1 MAEFRYRDTKP
12 TKYDLQDL
20 IDRLEQNLI
29 ERGIEVPYSQEQ
41 KATDDS
47 IRLLHVQQ
55 QRMAED
61 IKGINAA
68 LTKVADALSNLAV
81 LEQKHSDSQDAI
93 RRAHKRLDVMED
105 DEKIFEKDVN
115 ERIHKLEMHN
125 AQNIW
130 IERLFTGI
138 VVGVLAIWVKG
149 GL

>member
-1 MAEFRYRDTKP
+1 MAEFRDGSKP
-12 TKYDLQDL
+12 TTEALKRL
-20 IDRLEQNLI
+20 INKLEQNLI
-29 ERGIEVPYSQEQ
+29 ERGIEVPYTQEQ

-93 RRAHKRLDVMED
+93 RRAHKRLDTMED
-105 DEKIFEKDVN
+105 DEKVFEKDVN

-125 AQNIW
+125 AQNVW

-138 VVGVLAIWVKG
+138 VVGILAIWVKG

>member
-1 MAEFRYRDTKP
+1 MAEFRHSDAKP
-12 TKYDLQDL
+12 TKYDLQNL

-29 ERGIEVPYSQEQ
+29 DMGAEVPYSQEQ

-68 LTKVADALSNLAV
+68 LTKVADALANLAV

-93 RRAHKRLDVMED
+93 RRAHKRLDTMED